1 MAGLH
6 CLNFSLKG
14 IIMKKAML
22 FVVSFLFA
30 VSANAATLDLTLAGS
45 GGGFLGTATQT
56 INSNNASEVEASG
69 LGFGALSNW
78 FSDFNLESNKDTS
91 AVVTFK
97 AIGVSTSHKSGVNI
111 RFGDGSQIFSAGE
124 SPFSGIFS
132 FTQTVMLTAG
142 TNYLFQI
149 DGLKNIA
156 GYSLNVSAVPIPA
169 ALWLFAPALL
179 GFFGLRRKAQNAAV
193 A

>member
-30 VSANAATLDLTLAGS
+30 VSANAATLDLTLDGT
-45 GGGFLGTATQT
+45 GGFLGGASQT
-56 INSNNASEVEASG
+56 INSNNSSDVSASG
-69 LGFGALSNW
+69 LGLGVTW
-78 FSDFNLESNKDTS
+78 FSDFILESDKDTK
-91 AVVTFK
+91 AVISFE
-97 AIGVSTSHKSGVNI
+97 AIGASLSKHSSINVD
-111 RFGDGSQIFSAGE
+111 FGDASPIFSAGE
-124 SPFSGIFS
+124 SPFTGVFS

-142 TNYLFQI
+142 TQYFFLL
-149 DGLKNIA
+149 DGIKNVA